1 MCQKARLNTPRMSK
15 YPNQNL
21 SLANSS
27 LSSPPGCS
35 PHPQMSGGPSNTP
48 IASSSLSRASS
59 TGSLYAQVSM
69 SYH

>member
-1 MCQKARLNTPRMSK
+1 MSK

-27 LSSPPGCS
+27 LSLPPGH
-35 PHPQMSGGPSNTP
+35 HPQMSSGPSNTP

-59 TGSLYAQVSM
+59 TGSLYAQVGTITQ
-69 SYH
+69 